1 MTRSLQ
7 TVSVKGTYRERV
19 QDRTSP
25 CQSSHAWVIPTRS
38 TSSSPEKRTVTP
50 PGQGDETPIHTQKSL
65 GHFFRHKPIIR
76 FLGGFILYLWMRE
89 ELRTTNISAPEANPE
104 SRGFA
109 LHCGGFINKPVS
121 CQSGEEG
128 VATKHRSAAGSFV
141 DVHSRFWI
149 TLVRWFLTIGI

>member
-1 MTRSLQ
+1 
-7 TVSVKGTYRERV
+7 
-19 QDRTSP
+19 
-25 CQSSHAWVIPTRS
+25 
-38 TSSSPEKRTVTP
+38 
-50 PGQGDETPIHTQKSL
+50 
-65 GHFFRHKPIIR
+65 
-76 FLGGFILYLWMRE
+76 MRE

-121 CQSGEEG
+121 CQRGEEEG

-149 TLVRWFLTIGI
+149 TLVHWFLTIGIQILIYIQHMKSQRLCKGDAKLYC

>member
-50 PGQGDETPIHTQKSL
+50 WSGRRDTNSYTEGSRPLLPAQTYYP
-65 GHFFRHKPIIR
+65 FPR
-76 FLGGFILYLWMRE
+76 GFILYLWMRE

-121 CQSGEEG
+121 CQRGEEG